1 MNVYVLFAHPSRAS
15 FTGQALAAFAQGLE
29 EAGHQVQIGDLYQ
42 MGFDPVMDPSQ
53 YERESGKDLSSPLPQ
68 EVAQEQAKLEW
79 ADGLAFVFPL
89 WWSDCPAIL
98 KGWFEKVY
106 SYGFAHRHE
115 VNLSLG
121 LKKAQVIATAGH
133 PLSHLEST
141 GVLGALKTVLVQSR
155 LAGLGVQDVRLEVL
169 DGMIAP
175 QSNGPKHL
183 IRAHQL
189 GLEY

>member
-1 MNVYVLFAHPSRAS
+1 MKVYVLFAHPSRAS
-15 FTGQALAAFAQGLE
+15 FTGQVLNAFVQGLE
-29 EAGHQVQIGDLYQ
+29 EAGHQVQVGDLYQ

-53 YERESGKDLSSPLPQ
+53 YERESGKAPSSPLPP

-79 ADGLAFVFPL
+79 AEGLAFVFPL

-106 SYGFAHRHE
+106 SYGFAHRHQ
-115 VNLSLG
+115 VNLALG
-121 LKKAQVIATAGH
+121 PKKAQVIATAGH

-141 GVLGALKTVLVQSR
+141 GVLGALQAVLVQNR
-155 LAGLGVQDVRLEVL
+155 LAGLGVTQTRLEVL

-175 QSNGPKHL
+175 ESNGPKHL
-183 IRAHQL
+183 IRARQL